1 MDYSKITSADLKNRI
16 TDAVQRFFGVKP
28 EEASNTQMY
37 KAVCIVVR
45 DMLTNSRVDF
55 KRTRAKSTQTRLLYV
70 DGVPSRT
77 LFEKPSFQYG
87 Y

>member
-16 TDAVQRFFGVKP
+16 TDTVQRFFGVKP

-55 KRTRAKSTQTRLLYV
+55 KRTRAKSTQNMFTICRW
-70 DGVPSRT
+70 S
-77 LFEKPSFQYG
+77 SFSDAL
-87 Y
+87 

>member
-55 KRTRAKSTQTRLLYV
+55 KRTAREINANTFTICRWS
-70 DGVPSRT
+70 
-77 LFEKPSFQYG
+77 SFSDAL
-87 Y
+87 

>member
-37 KAVCIVVR
+37 KAV
-45 DMLTNSRVDF
+45 
-55 KRTRAKSTQTRLLYV
+55 
-70 DGVPSRT
+70 
-77 LFEKPSFQYG
+77 
-87 Y
+87 